1 MWWSLAGAVL
11 SFPPF
16 YYCFF
21 AIILFV
27 KWMLWFPVMMIRHG
41 LDDALDAALTTAT
54 ERYRTDVYQENHIA
68 SKPTPTIAG

>member
-11 SFPPF
+11 SFRPF
-16 YYCFF
+16 YYCFL

-41 LDDALDAALTTAT
+41 LDDALDAALTTAA